1 MKHFLGEEADDE
13 DGDEDEESDEDI
25 EWEAVRATTVIQAE
39 KGSKSDAEGV
49 VDGASKVKDKKK
61 RTRLT
66 VSWRSSGPNPSRD
79 SRWWIEGF
87 PGSVLYSCG

>member
-49 VDGASKVKDKKK
+49 VNGASKVKDKKK
-61 RTRLT
+61 KDPL
-66 VSWRSSGPNPSRD
+66 D
-79 SRWWIEGF
+79 SLMAIIGAESFKGF
-87 PGSVLYSCG
+87 EMVD